1 MKENRIIDLKGLTYG
16 EFGDTQST
24 VVRDQVPGFSSVQK
38 RSTLKDTER
47 VSIALPTGELQ
58 KDVLGFMQ
66 NIGLDLNAR
75 EPRRYIIPVGNMPID
90 FVLIRASSIPTC
102 VTDER
107 SKAVAGITGSDIL
120 WESGLDRN
128 SGQEIPIYDLNP
140 NAKQSSLYIGI
151 TDRFSRFIRREKNR
165 DPQTSDV
172 SGQTIA
178 TKYVAVTKDFTRER
192 SIENTTVFPIP
203 GTDEAVQY
211 IFPDYNAILGIISSG
226 DTVKANCIQPLEI
239 FYKVVVRLIEATD
252 KMTLGQSNILND
264 LRERIAVALQSTGMI
279 Q

>member
-1 MKENRIIDLKGLTYG
+1 MKKELINLNELAFG

-24 VVRDQVPGFSSVQK
+24 IIKDQAPDLSSVQR
-38 RSTLKDTER
+38 RSILKDTER

-58 KDVLGFMQ
+58 KDVLRFMQ
-66 NIGLDLNAR
+66 TIGLDLSAR

-107 SKAVAGITGSDIL
+107 SNAVAGITGSDIL
-120 WESGLDRN
+120 WESGLDRG
-128 SGQEIPIYDLNP
+128 SGQEIPIYNLNP
-140 NAKQSSLYIGI
+140 NAKQSSLYIGV
-151 TDRFSRFIRREKNR
+151 TDRFTGFIRREKNR
-165 DPQTSDV
+165 DPEISDI

-192 SIENTTVFPIP
+192 SIENTTVYPIP

-226 DTVKANCIQPLEI
+226 NTVKANYIQPLEI

-264 LRERIAVALQSTGMI
+264 LRDRIAVALQSTRMI